1 MARLL
6 RLPLLAPTK
15 ARGHSM
21 ACRALCPLIAMSGLF
36 FERPGDPPITPN
48 INDVTGAE
56 PLQYDSPEVSNAFRM
71 LGLRCETD

>member
-1 MARLL
+1 
-6 RLPLLAPTK
+6 
-15 ARGHSM
+15 
-21 ACRALCPLIAMSGLF
+21 MSGLF